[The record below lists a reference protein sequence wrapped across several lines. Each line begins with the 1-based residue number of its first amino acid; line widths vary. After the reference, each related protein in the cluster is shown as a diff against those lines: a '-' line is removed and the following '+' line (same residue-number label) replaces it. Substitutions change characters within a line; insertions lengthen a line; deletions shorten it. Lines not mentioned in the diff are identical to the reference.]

1 MTHPE
6 APSRIVVL
14 ISGTGSIMS
23 ALIAAASA
31 SDYGGRVVGVI
42 ADRPDALGL
51 ERARDA
57 GLATAVVRIE
67 DFADRAQWD
76 EAIARSVGAFE
87 PDLVVLAGF
96 MRILGAP
103 MLERFGGRIVNTHP
117 ALLPAFPGAH
127 GVRDAL
133 AAGVKVSGCSVIL
146 IDSGVDT
153 GPILAQ
159 AAVDVRDNDTEE
171 SLHERIKNRERELVV
186 DTVGR
191 MVREGWTVDGR
202 RVSIGLAS
210 RQTGTAPKEKP

>member
-1 MTHPE
+1 VTHPE

-23 ALIAAASA
+23 ALIDAAARG
-31 SDYGGRVVGVI
+31 DYGGRVVGVV
-42 ADRPDALGL
+42 ADTADAPGL
-51 ERARDA
+51 EKARAA
-57 GLATAVVRIE
+57 GLATAVVRMG
-67 DFADRAQWD
+67 DFAERSQWD
-76 EAIARSVGAFE
+76 EAVARAVSAFE

-96 MRILGAP
+96 MRILGNP
-103 MLERFGGRIVNTHP
+103 MLELFGGRIINTHP
-117 ALLPAFPGAH
+117 ALLPSFPGAH

-171 SLHERIKNRERELVV
+171 SLHERIKDRERELVV
-186 DTVGR
+186 DVVGR
-191 MVREGWTVDGR
+191 MVREGWTVNGR
-202 RVSIGLAS
+202 RVSIGATPHEQGDA
-210 RQTGTAPKEKP
+210 RKEKP